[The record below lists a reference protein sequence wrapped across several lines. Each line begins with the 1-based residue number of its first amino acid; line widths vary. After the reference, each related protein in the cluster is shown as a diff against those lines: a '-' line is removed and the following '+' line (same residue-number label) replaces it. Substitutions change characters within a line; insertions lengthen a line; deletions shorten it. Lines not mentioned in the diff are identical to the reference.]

1 MAFTVEEFRKF
12 LDLIEQHPELR
23 EELRR
28 YVLTQELLTLP
39 TEMRDLSRRVDRLEQ
54 AVESLT
60 EAVRELVTVVRSHD
74 ERLSRVEQQVA
85 DLRELIRELAELTRR
100 HDTELQEIRALL
112 ARQDERIARLE
123 EIAARQEERLARLEE
138 IAARQEERMAR
149 QEERSARLEEIAARQ
164 EERLA
169 RLEEIAARQ
178 EERLARLEEIAA
190 RQEERMA
197 RQEERLDRHEE
208 RLDRI
213 EVEMREM
220 RAAITTLTE
229 AVTALTRKT
238 EEHDHRLD
246 RLSRLYGA
254 EVELRA
260 LRRILDLYRAAG
272 WEPVTRPRAV
282 AVNGEFDVVV
292 LMRHPE
298 RGEYWFIVEAKAR
311 LHPRDVVEFAGKLQ
325 RQQIR
330 RALREQGVSGLA
342 MAYLYGYSVDRRVDQ
357 AARTLGIGILDEL
370 GEAVAPQPVALD

>member
-112 ARQDERIARLE
+112 ARQDERI
-123 EIAARQEERLARLEE
+123 
-138 IAARQEERMAR
+138 
-149 QEERSARLEEIAARQ
+149 
-164 EERLA
+164 A

>member
-178 EERLARLEEIAA
+178 EER
-190 RQEERMA
+190 MA

-282 AVNGEFDVVV
+282 SVNGEFDVVV

>member
-1 MAFTVEEFRKF
+1 MAFTVEEFRRF
-12 LDLIEQHPELR
+12 LDSIEQHPELR

-112 ARQDERIARLE
+112 ARQDERI
-123 EIAARQEERLARLEE
+123 
-138 IAARQEERMAR
+138 
-149 QEERSARLEEIAARQ
+149 
-164 EERLA
+164 A

>member
-28 YVLTQELLTLP
+28 YVLTQELLALP
-39 TEMRDLSRRVDRLEQ
+39 TEVRDLSRRVDRLEQ

-74 ERLSRVEQQVA
+74 ERLSRVEQEVA

-100 HDTELQEIRALL
+100 HDTELREIRALL

-138 IAARQEERMAR
+138 IAARQEER
-149 QEERSARLEEIAARQ
+149 L
-164 EERLA
+164 
-169 RLEEIAARQ
+169 
-178 EERLARLEEIAA
+178 
-190 RQEERMA
+190 A

-213 EVEMREM
+213 EIEMREM

-238 EEHDHRLD
+238 EEHDRRLD
-246 RLSRLYGA
+246 RLSRIYGA

-260 LRRILDLYRAAG
+260 LRRILDLYTAAG

-292 LMRHPE
+292 LMRHPD
-298 RGEYWFIVEAKAR
+298 RGEYWFVVEAKAR

-325 RQQIR
+325 RQQVR
-330 RALREQGVSGLA
+330 RALREQGVSGLT
-342 MAYLYGYSVDRRVDQ
+342 MAYLYGYSVDRRVDE
-357 AARTLGIGILDEL
+357 AARSLGIGILDEL
-370 GEAVAPQPVALD
+370 GEAVAPQPVTLD

>member
-1 MAFTVEEFRKF
+1 
-12 LDLIEQHPELR
+12 
-23 EELRR
+23 
-28 YVLTQELLTLP
+28 
-39 TEMRDLSRRVDRLEQ
+39 
-54 AVESLT
+54 
-60 EAVRELVTVVRSHD
+60 
-74 ERLSRVEQQVA
+74 
-85 DLRELIRELAELTRR
+85 
-100 HDTELQEIRALL
+100 
-112 ARQDERIARLE
+112 
-123 EIAARQEERLARLEE
+123 
-138 IAARQEERMAR
+138 
-149 QEERSARLEEIAARQ
+149 
-164 EERLA
+164 
-169 RLEEIAARQ
+169 
-178 EERLARLEEIAA
+178 
-190 RQEERMA
+190 MA

>member
-1 MAFTVEEFRKF
+1 
-12 LDLIEQHPELR
+12 
-23 EELRR
+23 
-28 YVLTQELLTLP
+28 
-39 TEMRDLSRRVDRLEQ
+39 
-54 AVESLT
+54 
-60 EAVRELVTVVRSHD
+60 
-74 ERLSRVEQQVA
+74 
-85 DLRELIRELAELTRR
+85 
-100 HDTELQEIRALL
+100 
-112 ARQDERIARLE
+112 
-123 EIAARQEERLARLEE
+123 
-138 IAARQEERMAR
+138 MAR
-149 QEERSARLEEIAARQ
+149 QEA
-164 EERLA
+164 
-169 RLEEIAARQ
+169 
-178 EERLARLEEIAA
+178 
-190 RQEERMA
+190 
-197 RQEERLDRHEE
+197 RLDRHEE

-282 AVNGEFDVVV
+282 SVNGEFDVVV

>member
-39 TEMRDLSRRVDRLEQ
+39 TEVRDLSRRVDRLEQ

-123 EIAARQEERLARLEE
+123 EIAARQEERLARLDE
-138 IAARQEERMAR
+138 IAARQEERM
-149 QEERSARLEEIAARQ
+149 
-164 EERLA
+164 
-169 RLEEIAARQ
+169 
-178 EERLARLEEIAA
+178 ARLEEIAA

>member
-1 MAFTVEEFRKF
+1 MAFTAEEFRKF

-39 TEMRDLSRRVDRLEQ
+39 TEARDLSRRVDRLEQ

-112 ARQDERIARLE
+112 ARQDERI
-123 EIAARQEERLARLEE
+123 
-138 IAARQEERMAR
+138 
-149 QEERSARLEEIAARQ
+149 
-164 EERLA
+164 A

-311 LHPRDVVEFAGKLQ
+311 LHPRDVVEFASKLQ
-325 RQQIR
+325 RQQVR

>member
-164 EERLA
+164 EER
-169 RLEEIAARQ
+169 
-178 EERLARLEEIAA
+178 
-190 RQEERMA
+190 MA

-330 RALREQGVSGLA
+330 RALREQGVSGPT

>member
-28 YVLTQELLTLP
+28 YVLTQELLALP
-39 TEMRDLSRRVDRLEQ
+39 TEVRDLSRRVDRLEQ
-54 AVESLT
+54 AVASLT

-74 ERLSRVEQQVA
+74 ERLSRVEQEVA

-100 HDTELQEIRALL
+100 HDTELREIRALL

-138 IAARQEERMAR
+138 IAARQEERLAR

-164 EERLA
+164 EERL
-169 RLEEIAARQ
+169 
-178 EERLARLEEIAA
+178 
-190 RQEERMA
+190 A

-238 EEHDHRLD
+238 EEHDRRLD
-246 RLSRLYGA
+246 RLSRIYGA

-260 LRRILDLYRAAG
+260 LRRVLDLYTAAG

-298 RGEYWFIVEAKAR
+298 RGEYWFVVEAKAR

-325 RQQIR
+325 REQVR
-330 RALREQGVSGLA
+330 RALREQGVSGLT
-342 MAYLYGYSVDRRVDQ
+342 MAYLYGYSVDRRVDET
-357 AARTLGIGILDEL
+357 ARSLGIGILDEL
-370 GEAVAPQPVALD
+370 GEAVTPQPVTLD

>member
-112 ARQDERIARLE
+112 ARQDERI
-123 EIAARQEERLARLEE
+123 
-138 IAARQEERMAR
+138 
-149 QEERSARLEEIAARQ
+149 
-164 EERLA
+164 A

-330 RALREQGVSGLA
+330 RALREQGVSGPT